1 MIGKSIAMTR
11 VVSLVGVGVFALA
24 LIALPRVPN
33 AEAYE
38 TDGNPINS
46 QTYKFGSGVPQ
57 DMKDRM
63 IAVGLEYITK
73 AEGGLFQSSLST
85 NVVGF
90 ANITDLSIA
99 GQANIGCSGSNCAL
113 DLNITYYLCDWFY
126 FGTGSNPG
134 TSSSFFPGCGSQT
147 RTDAWGVLVHE
158 AGHWRGLGHDLYGVC
173 QGSGPNPAISLYAP
187 EPTSEMASM
196 CYSAGEPAIEGG
208 SGSAG
213 IVPRRTI
220 SQDEI
225 QGIRAQLIGDF
236 VANHGFDLC
245 SGCSWNDE
253 PDYWQITNNANSWW
267 GGGSNKIVSL
277 NNNPTVPYP
286 ELSQRVRGDDADPDD
301 DGRFQLTARVK
312 ARDNQVN
319 PRAVIFIRHVHSSH
333 SVNHEL
339 KCDSGTLPLNQW
351 KTVSCLVDLPGGTN
365 DVQEFEYGVRVTEK
379 IDIDWVTVADR

>member
-1 MIGKSIAMTR
+1 MKNRWGLWNRVAGFTGIGVAVLLLVAIP
-11 VVSLVGVGVFALA
+11 SL
-24 LIALPRVPN
+24 PN
-33 AEAYE
+33 AAAFES
-38 TDGNPINS
+38 DGNPIAS
-46 QTYKFGSGVPQ
+46 QNYRFASNVPQ
-57 DMKDRM
+57 DMRDRM
-63 IAVGLEYITK
+63 TAVALEYTTA
-73 AEGGLFQSSLST
+73 AEGGLFYNGLST

-90 ANITDLSIA
+90 TVYEEEGKVGD
-99 GQANIGCSGSNCAL
+99 GTQGCSGSNCRLNL
-113 DLNITYYLCDWFY
+113 DYNMYICDEFY
-126 FGTGSNPG
+126 FGVGANAGVSNSPW
-134 TSSSFFPGCGSQT
+134 PWCPPPET

-158 AGHWRGLGHDLYGVC
+158 AGHWRGLNHDLYGVC

-187 EPTSEMASM
+187 KPTSEMASM
-196 CYSAGEPAIEGG
+196 CYSAGEPAIEGS

-236 VANHGFDLC
+236 VANHDLDLC
-245 SGCSWNDE
+245 SGCSWDDE

-286 ELSQRVRGDDADPDD
+286 ELFQRVRGDDADADN
-301 DGRFQLTARVK
+301 DGSFQVTARVK

-319 PRAVIFIRHVHSSH
+319 PRVVIFVRHVHSSH
-333 SVNHEL
+333 LVNHEM

-351 KTVSCLVDLPGGTN
+351 KTVSCLIDLYNNP
-365 DVQEFEYGVRVTEK
+365 VLEFEYGVRVTEK
-379 IDIDWVTVADR
+379 IDIDWVTVADK